1 VFGAEAGFR
10 EAGVEMVDFRITAR
24 SRRPAK
30 TAPEVRGAKDLH
42 DARRGTRPVIYVG
55 SGRDHYVDAVVYDG
69 DLFPTEQT
77 TVGPA
82 LIELSGTTVVVPPD
96 YNVRRDRLGS
106 FILEQRSSVTAT
118 GRIGE

>member
-1 VFGAEAGFR
+1 MVACLLPPIIDTMGLAPDQDSNADGQLSADECVGFGADNL
-10 EAGVEMVDFRITAR
+10 M
-24 SRRPAK
+24 
-30 TAPEVRGAKDLH
+30 
-42 DARRGTRPVIYVG
+42 
-55 SGRDHYVDAVVYDG
+55 
-69 DLFPTEQT
+69 FPTEQT